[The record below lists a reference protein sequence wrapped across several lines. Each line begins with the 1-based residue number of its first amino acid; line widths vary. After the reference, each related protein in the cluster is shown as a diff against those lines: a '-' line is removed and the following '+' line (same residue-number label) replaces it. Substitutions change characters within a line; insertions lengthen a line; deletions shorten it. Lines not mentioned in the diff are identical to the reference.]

1 MTAKARAGLGRLK
14 LVQEAMDQVLK
25 VALFDGL
32 GPEVILRLIL
42 D

>member
-1 MTAKARAGLGRLK
+1 MTAKAMAGLGRLK
-14 LVQEAMDQVLK
+14 LVQEAMDRVLK